1 MKTYRFDCRSTR
13 TGFTEWAVVMENG
26 EELSRIQRDVQL
38 ETVSQFRT
46 RVAAELEA
54 QGCTAEPNQYAL

>member
-13 TGFTEWAVVMENG
+13 KGFTEWALVMEDG
-26 EELSRIQRDVQL
+26 IEIARINRDVQA

>member
-26 EELSRIQRDVQL
+26 EEISRIQRDVQQ

>member
-26 EELSRIQRDVQL
+26 EEVSRIQRDVQA

>member
-26 EELSRIQRDVQL
+26 EEVSRIQRDVQQ

>member
-13 TGFTEWAVVMENG
+13 NGFTEWAVVLENG
-26 EELSRIQRDVQL
+26 EEVSRIQRDVQL

>member
-13 TGFTEWAVVMENG
+13 KGFTEWAVVMENG
-26 EELSRIQRDVQL
+26 EEVSRIQRDVQQ